1 MLLLFSGLNAH
12 VTIELIEAAEES
24 QILLYCQ
31 PAHSSHLLQP
41 LDLFV
46 FSPLKAGWKR
56 VANTFN
62 HFTGCVINQ
71 YNFAS
76 LFKLAWNCSID
87 FNIIQAGFKCSRI
100 YSFNRNAVTPAKHNL
115 LSSNSLVGKTP
126 IDFLF
131 QAPPDKSMPLT
142 DILCDLLDMRI
153 IPQRKIQELKW
164 QPQLKSANQCLSDHF
179 LYEMREDTRR
189 KKEIEEEKVWT
200 KRNRSQKKKKEK
212 RKN

>member
-1 MLLLFSGLNAH
+1 MH

-24 QILLYCQ
+24 QILLYCL

-46 FSPLKAGWKR
+46 FSPFKAGWKR
-56 VANTFN
+56 VTNT
-62 HFTGCVINQ
+62 FTGCVINQ
-71 YNFAS
+71 CNFAS
-76 LFKLAWNCSID
+76 LFKLAWNCSSD
-87 FNIIQAGFKCSRI
+87 FNIIQAGFKCSGI
-100 YSFNRNAVTPAKHNL
+100 YLFNRNAVTPAKHNL

-164 QPQLKSANQCLSDHF
+164 QPQLKSANQCLNDHF
-179 LYEMREDTRR
+179 LYEIREDTRR

>member
-1 MLLLFSGLNAH
+1 MLLLFIGLNAH
-12 VTIELIEAAEES
+12 VTIKLIEAAEES
-24 QILLYCQ
+24 QILLYCL

-46 FSPLKAGWKR
+46 FGALKAGWKR

-76 LFKLAWNCSID
+76 LFKLTWNCSID
-87 FNIIQAGFKCSRI
+87 FNVIQAGFKCSGI
-100 YSFNRNAVTPAKHNL
+100 YSFNRNAVTPRKHNL
-115 LSSNSLVGKTP
+115 LSSNSLVEKTP

-131 QAPPDKSMPLT
+131 QAPPDKSTPFT
-142 DILCDLLDMRI
+142 DILSDLLDMCI
-153 IPQRKIQELKW
+153 MPQQKILELKQ

-179 LYEMREDTRR
+179 
-189 KKEIEEEKVWT
+189 
-200 KRNRSQKKKKEK
+200 
-212 RKN
+212 